1 MMMKLSIK
9 RRAAIIAGTAAV
21 AVLVAAVLLF
31 TAASR
36 TAEAFPAYAEKTGYH
51 CAVCHEN
58 PKGGGPL
65 NKFGIKWVTSGMK
78 AKPKK

>member
-1 MMMKLSIK
+1 MTMKLSIK
-9 RRAAIIAGTAAV
+9 RRATTICTAGVTA
-21 AVLVAAVLLF
+21 LLTAVLLL
-31 TAASR
+31 TAAPG
-36 TAEAFPAYAEKTGYH
+36 TAKAHPAYAEKTGYP
-51 CAVCHEN
+51 CAVCHQN